1 MIVPK
6 HDLVWRK
13 FRVVATADQCKDIA
27 SEKHLY
33 NADATLE
40 ISSELVLERL
50 GVEYSEAS
58 LGACGEAALIL
69 VKVDVD
75 DLVFFTL
82 GAICDLWR

>member
-6 HDLVWRK
+6 HDLVWRE

-40 ISSELVLERL
+40 ICTKMNCMKNSVIGELLPLLNWSLKGLVLN
-50 GVEYSEAS
+50 
-58 LGACGEAALIL
+58 IL
-69 VKVDVD
+69 KPVWVPAEKQP
-75 DLVFFTL
+75 
-82 GAICDLWR
+82 